1 MSAAEPK
8 AEMPMIQIG
17 RYRVS
22 RLVVGANPML
32 GYSYQG
38 AMLGQF
44 MLDYY
49 TVDNME
55 RVLRRCLDV
64 GINTWQSSG
73 HVKVDQ
79 TLERLRNSGR
89 DIQWIYLGSYGEDAN
104 TLRAIIQRNHP
115 IAIVNHGGVSDKVW
129 REGQIEVVHDYAKR
143 VQDLGVLAGMSAHNP
158 DVIRHAEDRGWNLD
172 LYMTCFYR
180 LTRTPEEVAKAVGGE
195 VPLWG
200 SFLPGDPAKM
210 CEAVRAVKRP
220 CLAFKILGGG
230 RRAERPEDTAASFEF
245 AFRNIKPTDGV
256 IVGLFPRFRDE
267 AAEDAELTR
276 RFSGLS
282 G

>member
-1 MSAAEPK
+1 MEVPVRREFLKDTALGLAALGLGGDAMSAAEPNE
-8 AEMPMIQIG
+8 AMPTIQLG

-32 GYSYQG
+32 GYSYMG
-38 AMLGQF
+38 AMMGQF

-55 RVLRRCLDV
+55 RVLRRCLEV

-73 HVKVDQ
+73 HPKVDQ
-79 TLERLRNSGR
+79 TLERLRASGR
-89 DIQWIYLGSYGEDAN
+89 DIQWIYLSSYQEDAN
-104 TLRAIIQRNHP
+104 ALKAIIQRNRP
-115 IAIVNHGGVSDKVW
+115 IAILHHGGVSDKLW
-129 REGQIEVVHDYAKR
+129 REGQIEAVHDFTKR
-143 VQDLGVLAGMSAHNP
+143 VRDLGVLAGTSAHNP
-158 DVIRHAEDRGWNLD
+158 DVIRHAEDRGWDLD

-180 LTRTPEEVAKAVGGE
+180 LTRTPEELAKEVGGQ

-210 CEAVRAVKRP
+210 CEAVRAVRRP

-230 RRAERPEDTAASFEF
+230 RP
-245 AFRNIKPTDGV
+245 
-256 IVGLFPRFRDE
+256 
-267 AAEDAELTR
+267 
-276 RFSGLS
+276 
-282 G
+282 